1 MTAIACLGLGAMGTA
16 IAHRLL
22 GAGHELSVWNRTPGR
37 DVELVAAGARRAG
50 SPADAVRRAEV
61 VITMVTDPPALEHI
75 LLGSDGLGSDG
86 AASAI
91 PREATLIDMSTVGP
105 TAIASVVE
113 CLAPVAVLDAPV
125 LGSVPSV
132 ESGTL
137 VILVGGERA
146 VFDRRAELL
155 SLLGTPVYVG
165 PSGSGAWLKLVNNAA
180 SIATLVALGELLALT
195 DRAGLGIDAV
205 LQSLEAGPLASLVE
219 RWRPRLRGEDRS
231 SYFRLAL
238 ARKDLALVFDEAGRE
253 GAELSVAETAA
264 ARCDEAIGDG
274 LGDDDFGAIVSFL
287 RQMEDR

>member
-1 MTAIACLGLGAMGTA
+1 MTAIAVLGLGAMGTA
-16 IAHRLL
+16 IARRLL

-37 DVELVAAGARRAG
+37 DEELVAAGARRVG

-61 VITMVTDPPALEHI
+61 VITMVTDPPALEQV
-75 LLGSDGLGSDG
+75 LLGRDG

-105 TAIASVVE
+105 TAIASVAE
-113 CLAPVAVLDAPV
+113 RLAPVAVLDAPV

-146 VFDRRAELL
+146 VFDQRAELL
-155 SLLGTPVYVG
+155 SLLGTPIYVG
-165 PSGSGAWLKLVNNAA
+165 PSGSGAWLKLINNAA

-205 LQSLEAGPLASLVE
+205 LQSLGAGPLASLVE
-219 RWRPRLRGEDRS
+219 RWRPRLRGEDQS

-238 ARKDLALVFDEAGRE
+238 ARKDLELVFDEAGRE
-253 GAELSVAETAA
+253 GTELSVVETAA
-264 ARCDEAIGDG
+264 TRCDEAIEDG
-274 LGDDDFGAIVSFL
+274 LGDDDFGAIVPFL